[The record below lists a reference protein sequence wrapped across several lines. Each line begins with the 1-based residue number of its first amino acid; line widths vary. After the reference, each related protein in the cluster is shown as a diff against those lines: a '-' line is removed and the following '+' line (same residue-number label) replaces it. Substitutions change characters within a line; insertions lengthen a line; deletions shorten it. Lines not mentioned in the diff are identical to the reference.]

1 MGKQG
6 EKLSD
11 AKRKAI
17 VDGLKQGKAIREIA
31 VAESVAPSTVS
42 LYREKHRDELP
53 SWKRRTRQVL
63 MEAAETL
70 ASAISQQAAQGGGNI
85 QQNALSLGILSTKIT
100 TELSEN
106 SNLLGVIEHRHELG
120 ASMAGW
126 VGNRAENAAHSSTK
140 PANVGEIG
148 GKVDNVDEMEAR
160 TPPAKD

>member
-11 AKRKAI
+11 VKRQAI
-17 VDGLKQGKAIREIA
+17 IDGLKQGKAIREIA

-42 LYREKHRDELP
+42 LYREKHKDELP

-70 ASAISQQAAQGGGNI
+70 AGAISEQAAKGGGNI

-100 TELSEN
+100 TELSDN
-106 SNLLGVIEHRHELG
+106 PNLLGIVEHRHELG
-120 ASMAGW
+120 QSMAGW
-126 VGNRAENAAHSSTK
+126 VGNRQENTAQHSTKAANVVEINGKTENAR
-140 PANVGEIG
+140 EL
-148 GKVDNVDEMEAR
+148 EAR
-160 TPPAKD
+160 EPPAKD

>member
-11 AKRKAI
+11 AKRRAI

-106 SNLLGVIEHRHELG
+106 SNLLGVIEHRHTLG
-120 ASMAGW
+120 EGMAGW
-126 VGNRAENAAHSSTK
+126 VGNRAENTAQSSTK
-140 PANVGEIG
+140 PANVVDIG
-148 GKVDNVDEMEAR
+148 GKADNVDEMEAR
-160 TPPAKD
+160 KPPAKD